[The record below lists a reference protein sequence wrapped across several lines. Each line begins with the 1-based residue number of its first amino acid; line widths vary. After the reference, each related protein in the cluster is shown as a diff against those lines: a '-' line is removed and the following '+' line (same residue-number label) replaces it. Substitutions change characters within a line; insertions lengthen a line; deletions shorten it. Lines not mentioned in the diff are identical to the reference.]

1 VKKLYA
7 MFSKPRNYVADL
19 RATKVLLAFLLSLGV
34 IGVAHATG
42 AGTDMLSSAAAP
54 VSKTFG
60 AGSTMAK
67 WLILAEVIVGTIMY
81 IKTKNMMLLMGA
93 IVVVVF
99 TSVGFGLAK

>member
-1 VKKLYA
+1 MKKIHT
-7 MFSKPRNYVADL
+7 MFSKPRNYVAEL

-42 AGTDMLSSAAAP
+42 GTDMLSSAAAP